1 MYAVMHSLA
10 TAALFMMIN
19 LQLAFLLAAAKKLRQ
34 DLLPTEHLSV
44 MRQQIDIIMGSKLV
58 TVTVDCWE
66 SSQRRSIFGVNA
78 ITDEGRVLVV
88 KLVDISTE
96 SHTGKLLAGM
106 NVLKPCAKMTMC
118 LKI

>member
-1 MYAVMHSLA
+1 
-10 TAALFMMIN
+10 
-19 LQLAFLLAAAKKLRQ
+19 
-34 DLLPTEHLSV
+34 
-44 MRQQIDIIMGSKLV
+44 
-58 TVTVDCWE
+58 
-66 SSQRRSIFGVNA
+66 VNA